1 MPAAPTTDAEQQIPD
16 EEERE
21 RKDAERWEQLRLAAK
36 KQSRPGWLHDDRPL
50 KKARLE
56 EAERFSLIL
65 LQRRAA
71 VKHVEKRTKEKQSVK
86 EIIAKAEADAKAE
99 EERKAAEATEA
110 AAKAKERQER
120 IEKWEKKK
128 AEKAEK
134 EDKKKKKA
142 PALSAEEKE
151 KLKEKRLLKL
161 IGAVVVK
168 CMTKYAKGLSKEMF
182 KKYAKEVRSFPLL
195 SRSQRSSDTFTVV
208 DGPHCREREKVLQLQ
223 GRQAGIALGREGRQ
237 D

>member
-1 MPAAPTTDAEQQIPD
+1 MPVAPTMDAEQQIPD
-16 EEERE
+16 EEERKQ
-21 RKDAERWEQLRLAAK
+21 KDAERWEQLRLAAK
-36 KQSRPGWLHDDRPL
+36 KNRPGWLHDDRPL

-71 VKHVEKRTKEKQSVK
+71 VKHVEKRTQEKLSVK

-110 AAKAKERQER
+110 AAKAKARQER

-168 CMTKYAKGLSKEMF
+168 CMTKYAKGLNKEMF

-195 SRSQRSSDTFTVV
+195 SRGLS
-208 DGPHCREREKVLQLQ
+208 
-223 GRQAGIALGREGRQ
+223 AALIPLR
-237 D
+237 